1 MVVLFD
7 GLDNTGKTTQIMK
20 LVSYL
25 ANKQDTITTVCK
37 YSKFDKLDKSKE
49 ERFSK
54 KFYKDYFNKIVNW
67 PDKMTPDPT
76 YIAEDNIHY
85 IHDNNLI
92 LDRGHISEAVYATM
106 YRSYSGDYVFDLEK
120 CLKDKYNTYLIV
132 FIDSVEK
139 LVDREDG
146 HSLSKANKEKVAE
159 EIMKFSEAYEK
170 SCIPNKILI
179 DIDGLSVDEV
189 FAQIVKFLGI

>member
-1 MVVLFD
+1 
-7 GLDNTGKTTQIMK
+7 
-20 LVSYL
+20 
-25 ANKQDTITTVCK
+25 
-37 YSKFDKLDKSKE
+37 
-49 ERFSK
+49 
-54 KFYKDYFNKIVNW
+54 
-67 PDKMTPDPT
+67 
-76 YIAEDNIHY
+76 
-85 IHDNNLI
+85 
-92 LDRGHISEAVYATM
+92 M

-146 HSLSKANKEKVAE
+146 HSLSNANKEKVAE

-189 FAQIVKFLGI
+189 FARIVKFLGI